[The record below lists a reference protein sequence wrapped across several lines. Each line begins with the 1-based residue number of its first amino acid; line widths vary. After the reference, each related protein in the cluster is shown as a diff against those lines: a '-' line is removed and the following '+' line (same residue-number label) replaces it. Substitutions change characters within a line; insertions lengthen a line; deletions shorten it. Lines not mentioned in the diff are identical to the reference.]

1 MNSFTVNGYRWRVM
15 FVPSGSPELTDRTF
29 QSRVATTD
37 PDTMTIY
44 LSDVLSGT
52 MLTRVLI
59 HEMCHAVMWSYDM
72 FAEIHRMV
80 KRRYWVEAEE
90 WICNF
95 MADYGMIVFNKVS
108 SILGRKAMY
117 CIPEVLESLVA

>member
-1 MNSFTVNGYRWRVM
+1 MNIFTVNGYRWRVM
-15 FVPSGSPELTDRTF
+15 FVPSGSPELSDRTF

-72 FAEIHRMV
+72 FTEIHRMV